1 MSSLFKSTF
10 NSRFLNGDN
19 IPYHRYIRSDVP
31 NNISKDEI
39 DWLYKNNFTT
49 IIDLR
54 SDWEHEHE
62 SVPLEIDNRFI
73 YLHKPVTIDGL
84 VDIDNIN
91 GIVPK
96 TVADVSK
103 SYILM
108 ADKNMKN
115 IINTIL
121 NAKTNVLYF
130 CSAGKDRTGVV
141 SAILML
147 IYKESRNSIIDD
159 YMKSLDNIK
168 IIFEKYSKEFPDIN
182 TDIIYPKRE
191 FIESFLDN
199 VNLNNII

>member
-1 MSSLFKSTF
+1 M
-10 NSRFLNGDN
+10 
-19 IPYHRYIRSDVP
+19 
-31 NNISKDEI
+31 
-39 DWLYKNNFTT
+39 
-49 IIDLR
+49 R

-62 SVPLEIDNRFI
+62 TVPLEVDSRFI
-73 YLHKPVTIDGL
+73 YLNKPVTIDGL
-84 VDIDNIN
+84 VDIDTIN

-96 TVADVSK
+96 TVTDVPK

-115 IINTIL
+115 IINIIL
-121 NAKTNVLYF
+121 NSKTNVLYF

-147 IYKESRNSIIDD
+147 IYKESRINIIDD

-168 IIFEKYSKEFPDIN
+168 VIFEKYSKEFPDIN

-199 VNLNNII
+199 VNLSNIVS

>member
-1 MSSLFKSTF
+1 MYK
-10 NSRFLNGDN
+10 RQ

-73 YLHKPVTIDGL
+73 YHHKPVTIDGL

-130 CSAGKDRTGVV
+130 CSAGKYRTGVV

-159 YMKSLDNIK
+159 YMKSLEMCIRDSLHYLRIICFKSLFRFFPVRYNSCAPNIR
-168 IIFEKYSKEFPDIN
+168 
-182 TDIIYPKRE
+182 KR
-191 FIESFLDN
+191 N
-199 VNLNNII
+199 

>member
-1 MSSLFKSTF
+1 
-10 NSRFLNGDN
+10 
-19 IPYHRYIRSDVP
+19 
-31 NNISKDEI
+31 
-39 DWLYKNNFTT
+39 
-49 IIDLR
+49 
-54 SDWEHEHE
+54 
-62 SVPLEIDNRFI
+62 
-73 YLHKPVTIDGL
+73 
-84 VDIDNIN
+84 
-91 GIVPK
+91 
-96 TVADVSK
+96 
-103 SYILM
+103 
-108 ADKNMKN
+108 MKN

-130 CSAGKDRTGVV
+130 CSAGKYRTGVV

-168 IIFEKYSKEFPDIN
+168 VIFEKYSKEFPDIN

>member
-1 MSSLFKSTF
+1 
-10 NSRFLNGDN
+10 
-19 IPYHRYIRSDVP
+19 
-31 NNISKDEI
+31 
-39 DWLYKNNFTT
+39 
-49 IIDLR
+49 
-54 SDWEHEHE
+54 
-62 SVPLEIDNRFI
+62 
-73 YLHKPVTIDGL
+73 
-84 VDIDNIN
+84 
-91 GIVPK
+91 
-96 TVADVSK
+96 
-103 SYILM
+103 M

-130 CSAGKDRTGVV
+130 CSAGKYRTGVV

-168 IIFEKYSKEFPDIN
+168 VIFEKYSKEFPDIN

>member
-10 NSRFLNGDN
+10 NSRFLNGYN

-31 NNISKDEI
+31 NNISKEEI

-54 SDWEHEHE
+54 SDWEHKHE
-62 SVPLEIDNRFI
+62 PVPLEIDNRFI
-73 YLHKPVTIDGL
+73 YRHKPVTIDGL

-168 IIFEKYSKEFPDIN
+168 VIFEKYSKEFPDIN
-182 TDIIYPKRE
+182 IDIIYPKRE